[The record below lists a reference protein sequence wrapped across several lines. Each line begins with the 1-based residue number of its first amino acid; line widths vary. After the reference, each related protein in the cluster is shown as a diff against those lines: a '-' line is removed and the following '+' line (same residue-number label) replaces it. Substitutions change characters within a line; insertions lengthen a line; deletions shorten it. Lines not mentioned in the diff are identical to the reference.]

1 MKWFKSNKEKKQFPK
16 MIAVYLSQEYDMV
29 LLAPF
34 FVDESWLY
42 YEQEEIEALSF
53 DVNDEMLGESIKR
66 NLNKFAE
73 KNADTTKRNKK
84 DWPAFKASNL
94 KTVKEFETKFSRIS
108 ISGLNEANIILAFDA
123 ETKSKNEIQLRTI
136 ISAYANNGE
145 LGDRLRK
152 LHKAQIEM
160 KIE

>member
-1 MKWFKSNKEKKQFPK
+1 
-16 MIAVYLSQEYDMV
+16 MIAVFMSQEYDKI

-34 FVDESWLY
+34 FVDESWLH
-42 YEQEEIEALSF
+42 YEQEEIEALRF
-53 DVNDEMLGESIKR
+53 DVNDEELGESIKR
-66 NLNKFAE
+66 NLKKFAE

-94 KTVKEFETKFSRIS
+94 KTVKEFETKFSRIT
-108 ISGLNEANIILAFDA
+108 ISGLNEANLILAFDA
-123 ETKSKNEIQLRTI
+123 ETKSKNKIDLRTT
-136 ISAYANNGE
+136 ISAYADNNE

-152 LHKAQIEM
+152 LHKAQIKM

>member
-1 MKWFKSNKEKKQFPK
+1 MV
-16 MIAVYLSQEYDMV
+16 AVYLSQEYDKI

-34 FVDESWLY
+34 FVNELWLH
-42 YEQEEIEALSF
+42 YEQEEIEVLRF
-53 DVNDEMLGESIKR
+53 DVNDEKLGESIKR

-73 KNADTTKRNKK
+73 KNVDSTKRNKK

-108 ISGLNEANIILAFDA
+108 ISGLNEANLILAFDA
-123 ETKSKNEIQLRTI
+123 ETKSKNGIDLRTT
-136 ISAYANNGE
+136 ISAYADNNE